1 MRPFSTL
8 PPLPTVRTFRTLL
21 LASLLAAVA
30 SPAQASEDPDD
41 WKMIGGMLALV
52 QQVVHLA
59 ANSPDPNA
67 AQKHI
72 DGMLAGESAQAN
84 RVAAGVLDEVLQDVP
99 AEQRGV
105 FVAIGRDLLTL
116 ARREQARARAAEPV
130 VAAEFSRQAALQARK
145 ELHAMGLR
153 YWDEQQFEEAVK
165 RGDRIAV
172 DLYVAAEGLPGKGPL
187 RNPPPAR

>member
-1 MRPFSTL
+1 MRLIPTLSTL
-8 PPLPTVRTFRTLL
+8 PTVPAFRILL
-21 LASLLAAVA
+21 LASVLAVGT
-30 SPAQASEDPDD
+30 SPARASEDPDD

-67 AQKHI
+67 AQKHV
-72 DGMLAGESAQAN
+72 DGILAGESAQAN

-116 ARREQARARAAEPV
+116 ARREQMRARAAEPV

-153 YWDEQQFEEAVK
+153 YWDEQQFQDAVR
-165 RGDRIAV
+165 RGDRIAM
-172 DLYVAAEGLPGKGPL
+172 DLYIAAEGLPGKGPV

>member
-1 MRPFSTL
+1 MHPI
-8 PPLPTVRTFRTLL
+8 PTIRTLL
-21 LASLLAAVA
+21 LTCLLALGAF
-30 SPAQASEDPDD
+30 PAQASEDEED

-59 ANSPDPNA
+59 ANSPDPSA
-67 AQKHI
+67 AQKHV

-84 RVAAGVLDEVLQDVP
+84 RLAAGVLDEVLQDVP

-153 YWDEQQFEEAVK
+153 YWDEQQFDEAVK

-172 DLYVAAEGLPGKGPL
+172 DLYVAAEGLPGKGPF
-187 RNPPPAR
+187 RNPQPVR

>member
-1 MRPFSTL
+1 MRPIPALSTL
-8 PPLPTVRTFRTLL
+8 RTVRTIRALL
-21 LASLLAAVA
+21 LACLFAAGT

-116 ARREQARARAAEPV
+116 ARREQARARAAEPA
-130 VAAEFSRQAALQARK
+130 VAAESSRQAALQARK

-153 YWDEQQFEEAVK
+153 YWDEQQYQEAVR
-165 RGDRIAV
+165 RGDRIAM
-172 DLYVAAEGLPGKGPL
+172 DLYIAAEGLPGKGPV
-187 RNPPPAR
+187 RNPQPAR